1 MFNQLANFF
10 VKILI
15 WLSSLVIS
23 VITLPI
29 YNILRPFLPELP
41 TQLQVFSTY
50 LSEHV
55 FRGLA
60 FAREVFFNTT
70 GYPRELFYALLT
82 FFLFKLGIRVTLLVF
97 NFIIKLYYII
107 RGSSVTSS
115 KP

>member
-1 MFNQLANFF
+1 MFNQIANFF
-10 VKILI
+10 IKIII
-15 WLSSLVIS
+15 WLSSLIIS
-23 VITLPI
+23 TITLPI
-29 YNILRPFLPELP
+29 YNILRPFLPNLP
-41 TQLQVFSTY
+41 EQLDIFSTY
-50 LSEHV
+50 LTDYV

-82 FFLFKLGIRVTLLVF
+82 FYLFKLGLRVTLLVF

-107 RGSSVTSS
+107 RGNPVSTS

>member
-1 MFNQLANFF
+1 MFNQIANFF
-10 VKILI
+10 IKIII
-15 WLSSLVIS
+15 WLSSLIVSI
-23 VITLPI
+23 ITLPI
-29 YNILRPFLPELP
+29 YNLLRPFLPNLP
-41 TQLQVFSTY
+41 TQLAVFSDFLTN
-50 LSEHV
+50 HV

-97 NFIIKLYYII
+97 NFVIKLYYII
-107 RGSSVTSS
+107 RGSSVNTS